1 MTIREWLACALTL
14 VVAAPPLPA
23 QVDSMVRLRIHA
35 ERSDAIERT
44 MRAFVDHGLTV
55 TEVER
60 AGLVKAVGH
69 EKGDVRVTY
78 TAAVLPDVANASI
91 TVITLSAFA
100 RYQPAGEAVNPL
112 GAQVTTKT
120 KGGAGVW
127 ARLQSIAKTLRT
139 APPSKPATPQR

>member
-1 MTIREWLACALTL
+1 MTIREWLACALML
-14 VVAAPPLPA
+14 VGAAPSLPA
-23 QVDSMVRLRIHA
+23 QVDSMVQLRINA
-35 ERSDAIERT
+35 EKSDAIERT

-78 TAAVLPDVANASI
+78 TAAVLPDVANDSVA
-91 TVITLSAFA
+91 VITLSAFA

-112 GAQVTTKT
+112 GAQVTAKT
-120 KGGAGVW
+120 KGGSTVW
-127 ARLQSIAKTLRT
+127 ARLQAIAK
-139 APPSKPATPQR
+139 SIGSQRPRRSV